1 MEKIKEYLEALD
13 DGTLIQHYNTMCQLY
28 DMDRYIFDN
37 DEDFFNEMF
46 GQDVIRAVHAT
57 QYGDYRYSDSYVVFN
72 GYGNLD
78 SFNYA
83 SDYIDTDELAEFIID
98 NPDAFDY
105 DDDLME
111 LLNEEEEEKE

>member
-13 DGTLIQHYNTMCQLY
+13 DTALIHLYNTMCQPY

-37 DEDFFNEMF
+37 DEDFFDEMF
-46 GQDVIRAVHAT
+46 GQDVIRVVQAVC
-57 QYGDYRYSDSYVVFN
+57 YGKYEYSDYYVVFN

-98 NPDAFDY
+98 NHDAFDY